1 MILAFK
7 PGDDRQRWVKEQ
19 LIQLTVDVGDTR
31 WWVLEHPTNS
41 IPVPVLVL
49 VVFWQTILF
58 GSFGLVAPKNLTAT
72 LALVLSVVAAS
83 SGIAT
88 VLAMEM
94 DTPFRGVIRLSSA
107 PIHHALEV
115 VSDDHTDR

>member
-1 MILAFK
+1 MILALK

-31 WWVLEHPTNS
+31 WWVPERPTNS

-72 LALVLSVVAAS
+72 LALVLCVVAAS

-94 DTPFRGVIRLSSA
+94 DTPFRGLIRLSSA
-107 PIHHALEV
+107 PVHYALEV
-115 VSDDHTDR
+115 VSDEHTDR